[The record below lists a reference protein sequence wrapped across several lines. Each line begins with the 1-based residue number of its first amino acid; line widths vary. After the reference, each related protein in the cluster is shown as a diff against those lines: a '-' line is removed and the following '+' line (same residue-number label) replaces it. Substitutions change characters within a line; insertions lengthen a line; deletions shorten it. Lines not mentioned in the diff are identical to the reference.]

1 MTKSRLISKLQK
13 SSIEQR
19 SEEWYKIRT
28 KLITASDC
36 GVILGYNTLSST
48 NKLMTTKLNNV
59 RFENIYTKHGQYYE
73 PKAIEIF
80 EKKYKKKVYEVGLLR
95 HQKHKFLG
103 ASPDGIVS
111 NHYLIEIKC
120 PYTRRLSGAISLNY
134 YAQVQ
139 LQLEVANLENC
150 YFYECVF
157 KEVDTKR
164 ECKNLD
170 CCGYNED
177 KKNWWYLADSN
188 LLIIERNRE
197 WFARNRETFKK
208 FHTELKN
215 QHKTTKKGG
224 KKRKRSLIFPDERPK
239 KKRKTTKISTQSWIN
254 ESKIRNFIIG
264 DTLTDWLDLHGYKK
278 YEREPFNPFTLMKFT
293 KTGKFKTKILQEI
306 EEIYPNRTK
315 RLPYFNNHCIDLVLM
330 TKTHMSNGVPVI
342 IQGMLSDEDTKSYT
356 TIDLLIRSDYVQKIF
371 DKYRLK
377 VDIKEG
383 ASYYSTK
390 WFYVAFSLRY
400 KILSLLSDGRSLS
413 DDFITKMYKAQLTF
427 QNELLGKVQGYTPS
441 FAFLVGNGWKGTK
454 GGKKTKKY
462 RDWKKL
468 GYLNFSE
475 KDKHYIDDINN
486 AMVWYRDVEK
496 NGHKWKI
503 TPKPSRAELYPLI
516 FSSQASGGWSNV
528 KKQLAIKLKDI
539 SLLWQVGPKVRRK
552 AHDQGIYTWDDP
564 DLTPEV
570 LGIKSDSDKGILLQK
585 IIDINKMKRTKV
597 LPKKITNNLNNWK
610 SSNKVEF
617 YVDFETLNSLYGGR
631 PIIYLI
637 GLTVVIPSSV
647 ARRYGTNN
655 RKRDYSFVAESL
667 TKAQEFSIIEQWINQ
682 MYSVYRKYDL
692 NPEDVNI
699 YCWSQAENNFLKGA
713 RERHNKQNS
722 KKWNVKFT
730 DVMEI
735 LKKGQVVVKGSL
747 SGFGLKSISTALY
760 NAGLIPL
767 KYDSKC
773 TSGEV
778 SMASALSYYEHK
790 LQEEMDD
797 IIKYNTLDCQV
808 IYEILTYLR
817 KNHS

>member
-13 SSIEQR
+13 ASIEQR
-19 SEEWYKIRT
+19 SEEWYKIRA

-36 GVILGYNTLSST
+36 GVILGYNTLSNT
-48 NKLMTTKLNNV
+48 NKLMTTKLHNV

-80 EKKYKKKVYEVGLLR
+80 EKKCKKKVYEVGLLQ
-95 HQKHKFLG
+95 HQKHTFLG

-134 YAQVQ
+134 FAQVQ
-139 LQLEVANLENC
+139 LQLEVANLEHC

-157 KEVDTKR
+157 KEVNTKK
-164 ECKNLD
+164 ECKNAEF
-170 CCGYNED
+170 CGYNED
-177 KKNWWYLADSN
+177 KRNWWYLSDSN
-188 LLIIERNRE
+188 LLIIDRDRE
-197 WFARNRETFKK
+197 WFARNINIFKTFHK
-208 FHTELKN
+208 ELKI
-215 QHKTTKKGG
+215 QHKTTKKNG
-224 KKRKRSLIFPDERPK
+224 KKRKQSIVFPNDRPK
-239 KKRKTTKISTQSWIN
+239 KRRKTTRNTTQHWIN
-254 ESKIRNFIIG
+254 ESKIRNYIIN
-264 DTLTDWLDLHGYKK
+264 DTLTDWLDLHGHIK

-306 EEIYPNRTK
+306 EKIYLKKSK
-315 RLPYFNNHCIDLVLM
+315 RLPYFNNYHIDLVL
-330 TKTHMSNGVPVI
+330 KTQEYMKAGIPVI
-342 IQGMLSDEDTKSYT
+342 IQGMISDKETNTYT
-356 TIDLLIRSDYVQKIF
+356 TIDLMIRSDYIQKIF

-383 ASYYSTK
+383 ASTYSRN
-390 WFYVAFSLRY
+390 WFYVSFSLRY

-441 FAFLVGNGWKGTK
+441 FAFLIGNGWSVNKN
-454 GGKKTKKY
+454 GKKIKKIK
-462 RDWKKL
+462 DWKKL
-468 GYLNFSE
+468 GYLNFKE
-475 KDKHYIDDINN
+475 KDKHYIDDIKD
-486 AMVWYRDVEK
+486 ALVWYRDVEK
-496 NGHKWKI
+496 NGHKWKVS
-503 TPKPSRAELYPLI
+503 PKPSRNELYPLI
-516 FSSQASGGWSNV
+516 FSSQSSGGWSKV
-528 KKQLAIKLKDI
+528 KKHLAHKLNDI
-539 SLLWQVGPKVRRK
+539 SLLWQVGPKVREK
-552 AHDQGIYTWDDP
+552 AHKQGIYSWDDE

-570 LGIKSDSDKGILLQK
+570 LGIKSDSEKGILLQK

-597 LPKKITNNLNNWK
+597 LPKKITYNLNNWK
-610 SSNKVEF
+610 NQNKVEF

-647 ARRYGTNN
+647 AKRYGTNN
-655 RKRDYSFVAESL
+655 RKRDYSFVADSL
-667 TKAQEFSIIEQWINQ
+667 TKGQEYAIIEQWINQ
-682 MYSVYRKYDL
+682 MHSVYRKYDL
-692 NPEDVNI
+692 SSDNVNI

-722 KKWNVKFT
+722 KKWNIKFT

-735 LKKGQVVVKGSL
+735 FKKGQVVVNGSL

-760 NAGLIPL
+760 NNGLIPL

-773 TSGEV
+773 TSGEI